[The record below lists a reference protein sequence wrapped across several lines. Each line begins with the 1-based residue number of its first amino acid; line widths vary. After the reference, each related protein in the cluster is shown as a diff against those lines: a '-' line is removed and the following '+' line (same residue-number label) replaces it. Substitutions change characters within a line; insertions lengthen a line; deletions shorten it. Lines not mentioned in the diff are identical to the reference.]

1 MAEEQGG
8 WTIDEY
14 TTEGG
19 ESPVRAFISGLS
31 GRDEV
36 EAVAL
41 IKLLE
46 ERGNTLRPPH
56 SKPLGAGLFELRG
69 NQVRIFYVFRPGR
82 RVTLL
87 HGILKKQDEI
97 PLKEMRHVRRLQ
109 QAVLATDR
117 KEAKR

>member
-8 WTIDEY
+8 WTIDED
-14 TTEGG
+14 TTEGR
-19 ESPVRAFISGLS
+19 ESPVRAFISGLR

-36 EAVAL
+36 DAVAL

-46 ERGNTLRPPH
+46 ERGNILRPPH
-56 SKPLGAGLFELRG
+56 SKALGAGLFELRG
-69 NQVRIFYVFRPGR
+69 NQVRVFYVFRPGR
-82 RVTLL
+82 RITLL

>member
-36 EAVAL
+36 DAVAL

-56 SKPLGAGLFELRG
+56 
-69 NQVRIFYVFRPGR
+69 
-82 RVTLL
+82 
-87 HGILKKQDEI
+87 
-97 PLKEMRHVRRLQ
+97 
-109 QAVLATDR
+109 
-117 KEAKR
+117 

>member
-36 EAVAL
+36 DAVAL
-41 IKLLE
+41 SKLLE
-46 ERGNTLRPPH
+46 ERGNTLRPP
-56 SKPLGAGLFELRG
+56 
-69 NQVRIFYVFRPGR
+69 
-82 RVTLL
+82 
-87 HGILKKQDEI
+87 
-97 PLKEMRHVRRLQ
+97 HVRRLQ